1 MYAQAPESPGSI
13 APPKQNQASD
23 INGESIEI
31 LQKALYNVA
40 GLQHKV
46 VGPRPSGEGKAANE
60 PVRCVMNDAQTIRRL
75 AMDLADGIQTL
86 HGTLGYDK
94 Q

>member
-1 MYAQAPESPGSI
+1 MYAQAPESPRGN
-13 APPKQNQASD
+13 ALPKQNQASD

-31 LQKALYNVA
+31 LQKALSNVA
-40 GLQHKV
+40 GLQQKV
-46 VGPRPSGEGKAANE
+46 VGPRPSGEGKADE

-75 AMDLADGIQTL
+75 AMDLADGIQLL